1 MTKLKAFYATIKM
14 TKSFVKTSYSDIVTK
29 HPSSKVDF
37 LLGVLPAW
45 FRFSKLTYKDF
56 KSKIEDSIMLDHY
69 TVKKLALVLAVQAE
83 IEGMKAANSFDG
95 QIGRAIDFGQKDFN
109 SKANE
114 LENLAHANDDQL

>member
-14 TKSFVKTSYSDIVTK
+14 TKSFVKTLQDFNKQT
-29 HPSSKVDF
+29 KVDF